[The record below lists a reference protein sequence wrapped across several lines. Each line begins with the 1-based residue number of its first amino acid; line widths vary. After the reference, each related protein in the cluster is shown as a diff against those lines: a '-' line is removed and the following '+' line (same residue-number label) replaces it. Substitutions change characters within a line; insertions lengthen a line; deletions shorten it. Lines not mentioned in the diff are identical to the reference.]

1 MPWRVSL
8 VSLVCSVLGMSER
21 EVRRMPLALLL
32 LYANSAAQRSGL
44 ETSWQ
49 VERKSAEEV
58 HGMVERY
65 RRGSR
70 D

>member
-49 VERKSAEEV
+49 VERKSADEV

-65 RRGSR
+65 RRGIR